1 MEQFSPNRKENES
14 GREQIKTTPQKHSST
29 LLHVEEANRKRVSV
43 RSIIDDHYRRNR

>member
-29 LLHVEEANRKRVSV
+29 LHVEEANRKRVSV